1 MRLFLIKKI
10 VLITVLV
17 WDWCP
22 LCIDRYTGEII
33 NEINQDIYVTDDN

>member
-17 WDWCP
+17 WGLVSP
-22 LCIDRYTGEII
+22 YIDRYTGEII